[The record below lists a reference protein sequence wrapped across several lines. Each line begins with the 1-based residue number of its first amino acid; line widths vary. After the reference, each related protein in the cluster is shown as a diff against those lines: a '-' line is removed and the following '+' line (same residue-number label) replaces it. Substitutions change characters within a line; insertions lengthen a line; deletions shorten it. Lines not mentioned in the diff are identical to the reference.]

1 MTSRLIIGLIVSVL
15 IGSVSS
21 TVSAASD
28 PTNFL
33 FRKLSFSSAEN
44 DQLFRKTIDEVDALE
59 FEEAGANSNSLV
71 TNVEADNRIDG
82 LTFARVLANAAIIY
96 AQLEQPEV
104 ALELLNRSVSL
115 VEEESVF
122 HEDIYPLMMVK
133 AQILIKQGK
142 LAEAIDQ
149 LRRAQHIISPVR
161 WCL

>member
-1 MTSRLIIGLIVSVL
+1 MTSRLIIVLIVSVL
-15 IGSVSS
+15 ISSVSS
-21 TVSAASD
+21 TVSAATD

-33 FRKLSFSSAEN
+33 FRKLSFSAVEN

-71 TNVEADNRIDG
+71 ANVEADNRIDG

-96 AQLEQPEV
+96 AQLEQPKG
-104 ALELLNRSVSL
+104 ALELINRSVSL

-133 AQILIKQGK
+133 AQEKDFIWVQ
-142 LAEAIDQ
+142 
-149 LRRAQHIISPVR
+149 V
-161 WCL
+161 

>member
-33 FRKLSFSSAEN
+33 FRKLSFSSEEN
-44 DQLFRKTIDEVDALE
+44 NQLFRKTIDEVDALE

-82 LTFARVLANAAIIY
+82 LTFARVLANAAT
-96 AQLEQPEV
+96 
-104 ALELLNRSVSL
+104 ALDV
-115 VEEESVF
+115 
-122 HEDIYPLMMVK
+122 
-133 AQILIKQGK
+133 G
-142 LAEAIDQ
+142 
-149 LRRAQHIISPVR
+149 
-161 WCL
+161 